1 MPGGLP
7 QAIVASVRQ
16 LDSKENAMRTN
27 HRTAPALTAPWL
39 IAAAA
44 ALAAVAA
51 AIYLLNPPKTEAAGT
66 AGTVVSTATSHLGRI
81 LVNSRG
87 HTLYLFG
94 KDRNGKSACSGQCA
108 TFWPPLIAS
117 GKPRVAGGAKASLI
131 GTTKRA
137 DGRLQVTYNHHPL
150 YTFVKDKQKGQT
162 NGEGLNAFG
171 AKWYAVSPAGAKVLR
186 QPVQSGI
193 PQNNGGDHDSDNNGG
208 PSDGDGNI

>member
-1 MPGGLP
+1 MTAGLP
-7 QAIVASVRQ
+7 QAIVTPVRQ
-16 LDSKENAMRTN
+16 LDSKENTMRTN

-51 AIYLLNPPKTEAAGT
+51 AIYLFNPPKTEAAGT
-66 AGTVVSTATSHLGRI
+66 TGTVVSTATSHLGRI

-87 HTLYLFG
+87 HTLYLFE
-94 KDRNGKSACSGQCA
+94 KDRNGKSACSGKCA
-108 TFWPPLIAS
+108 TFWPPLIAN
-117 GKPRVAGGAKASLI
+117 GKPRVEGGAKASLI

-137 DGRLQVTYNHHPL
+137 DGRLQVTYTHHPL
-150 YTFVKDKQKGQT
+150 YTFVKDRQKGQT

-171 AKWYAVSPAGAKVLR
+171 AKWYAVSPAGAKVLP
-186 QPVQSGI
+186 QPVQSVI

>member
-7 QAIVASVRQ
+7 QAIVAPVRQ
-16 LDSKENAMRTN
+16 LDSKENTMRTN

-44 ALAAVAA
+44 ALAALAA

-94 KDRNGKSACSGQCA
+94 KDKNGKSSCSGMCA
-108 TFWPPLIAS
+108 SFWPPLITA
-117 GKPRVAGGAKASLI
+117 GKPRAGTGAKASLL

-150 YTFVKDKQKGQT
+150 YTFKKDTKKGQT
-162 NGEGLNAFG
+162 NGEGLSAFG
-171 AKWYAVSPAGAKVLR
+171 ATWYAVSPAGARVVK
-186 QPVQSGI
+186 SG
-193 PQNNGGDHDSDNNGG
+193 GGGG
-208 PSDGDGNI
+208 Y